1 MNKKRTGTFYYFTD
15 QVKYAYHD
23 NITRDQTNFATGLFA
38 YLLQQLDLS
47 EETLLLISKDSTILT
62 STSSVTD
69 DMVDDAKRDIHKM
82 ESESPDFIQNAD
94 YMILVSPEC
103 DYMVKIEKLQHDFF
117 TMMKLYCRSEQDK
130 IQIFKG
136 LDALPVSISIYDK
149 NTNLVY
155 ANDDFCDYLK
165 IKDRNIAY
173 GHTIEEIQK
182 ENGMKILSTRKPHDH
197 LKLNDVVKYGKPV
210 VDWEVEVF
218 MSTKP
223 DARLLASNDMY
234 PVLDE
239 KSNVIG
245 AAEIARSRN
254 EKIKQVQN
262 TLGLTAEYTFDDII
276 GNSNVMLNAKKLAMT
291 FANNSYNILIYGES
305 GVGKEL
311 FAQSIHNHSD
321 RRNKPFVS
329 INCASV
335 SPELIDS
342 ELFGY
347 TSGAFTGA
355 SKGGQVGKF
364 ELADGGT
371 LFLDEVAEMPLH
383 FQTKLLRALE
393 TRKINRVGGS
403 KNIPVDVRIIAAT
416 NCSLEKM
423 IKDGL
428 FREDLYY
435 RLMVLNLEIPPL
447 REHPEDIILCAEHFL
462 QRSIRKNH
470 LPKKTI
476 SEDAKQLLKEYYWPG
491 NIRELRN
498 VVSRISIMSP
508 TREITRETLS
518 ASLQLA
524 NYKLNDNLDKSPEM
538 RINDK
543 RDAIG
548 YAYADMIKEALS
560 ITHGNK
566 SKAAELL
573 DISRKTFY
581 DMLEKYK
588 PFFL

>member
-1 MNKKRTGTFYYFTD
+1 MKQKQETPFACF
-15 QVKYAYHD
+15 KICLKHAFHD
-23 NITRDQTNFATGLFA
+23 NTTADRNTFASDLFRFFVRQSS
-38 YLLQQLDLS
+38 LEKEDLS
-47 EETLLLISKDSTILT
+47 LLSRDGTCLTFFPEGENERSGRQDPDCSDLAQDADFYILASSKCRRLDDVKTLREHLHAVL
-62 STSSVTD
+62 
-69 DMVDDAKRDIHKM
+69 DIYCNI
-82 ESESPDFIQNAD
+82 EQNN
-94 YMILVSPEC
+94 I
-103 DYMVKIEKLQHDFF
+103 KIF
-117 TMMKLYCRSEQDK
+117 R
-130 IQIFKG
+130 G

-149 NTNLVY
+149 YTHLLY
-155 ANDDFCDYLK
+155 GNDDFCNYLQ
-165 IKDRNIAY
+165 IRDRNAAY
-173 GHTIEEIQK
+173 GHSIEKISEDI
-182 ENGMKILSTRKPHDH
+182 GLKILSTRKPHNH

-218 MSTKP
+218 KADKP
-223 DARLLASNDMY
+223 DAHILASNDMY
-234 PVLDE
+234 PILDD

-245 AAEIARSRN
+245 AVEIARSRH

-276 GNSNVMLNAKKLAMT
+276 GNSHAMLNAKKLAMT

-311 FAQSIHNHSD
+311 FAQSIHNYSD

-393 TRKINRVGGS
+393 TRKITRVGGS

-447 REHPEDIILCAEHFL
+447 REHPEDIIPCALHFL
-462 QRSIRKNH
+462 ERTVCKNH
-470 LPKKTI
+470 LTKKTL
-476 SEDAKQLLKEYYWPG
+476 SDDAKKLLMEYYWPG

-498 VVSRISIMSP
+498 VISRISIMSP
-508 TREITRETLS
+508 TNEITRETLS

-524 NYKLNDNLDKSPEM
+524 HYKLNDNLNKSPEM

-543 RDAIG
+543 RNAIG
-548 YAYADMIKEALS
+548 YAYADLINEALT

-573 DISRKTFY
+573 QISRKTFY
-581 DMLEKYK
+581 DMLDKYK
-588 PFFL
+588 PYFL